1 MIELIASS
9 RYLAGTMGALEV
21 TIYKDGVK
29 TNPASAG
36 TVTVKDALGATLSSG
51 AAVIVGGHGNN
62 ASGML
67 RYTPSAA
74 AVALVNKLTV
84 TWADVVIGT
93 DPAVTLTTRAEVV
106 GDLLFTEAEAR
117 AYDGGALADQNLYP
131 DALIR
136 TGHDLIAD
144 AFEGILGF
152 SLGRRYY
159 LEIVSSDGG
168 QLVRLVRP
176 YVHTVRTIEERA
188 LGSRTYTAWSA
199 TARDSVFSHSWGML
213 EREGDVFL
221 PGIHRYRI
229 GYEAGKEIAGELR
242 RAGLMV
248 LRNQL
253 VRSNIPS
260 RALFQTT
267 EQGQFRLAVAGD
279 KEHWFGL
286 PDVDAVL
293 ARHREA
299 IAW

>member
-1 MIELIASS
+1 MIELISSS
-9 RYLAGTMGALEV
+9 RYLAGTLGALEI
-21 TIYKDGVK
+21 TIYKDGTK

-36 TVTVKDALGATLSSG
+36 TVTVKDALGVTLSSG
-51 AAVIVGGHGNN
+51 AAIIVGGNGHN

-67 RYTPSAA
+67 RYVPSAA
-74 AVALVNKLTV
+74 AVADVNRLTV
-84 TWADVVIGT
+84 TWANVVLGT
-93 DPAVTLTTRAEVV
+93 DPAITLTSRHEVV

-144 AFEGILGF
+144 AFEAILGF
-152 SLGRRYY
+152 GLGRRYY
-159 LEIVSSDGG
+159 VETLSSDGG
-168 QLVRLVRP
+168 QLLRLVRP
-176 YVHTVRTIEERA
+176 YVHSVRSIEERA
-188 LGSRTYTAWSA
+188 LGSRTYTAWSSI
-199 TARDSVFSHSWGML
+199 ARDSVFVHSWGML

-221 PGIHRYRI
+221 PGVQRYRI

-279 KEHWFGL
+279 NQHWFGL